1 MKQKRTNRSA
11 RRRDAHDTRIAR
23 KHAAHEKQRA
33 RHNHGEPGEA
43 EPKRSLLPRWLSRV
57 LPFLSGRR

>member
-23 KHAAHEKQRA
+23 KHAAHEKQR
-33 RHNHGEPGEA
+33 HNPGEA